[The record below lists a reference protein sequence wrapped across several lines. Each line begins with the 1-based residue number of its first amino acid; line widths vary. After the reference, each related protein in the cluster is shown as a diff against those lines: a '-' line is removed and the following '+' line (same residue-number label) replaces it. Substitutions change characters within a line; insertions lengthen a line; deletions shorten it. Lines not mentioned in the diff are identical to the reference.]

1 MSLRFVANEREI
13 VMVVAVVVVV
23 VMVVVVM
30 VSRFTLQHQSR
41 LSRSESRS
49 PNQFYLARVIASDL
63 LNQSDQ
69 ASLVAGFSVRK
80 TAVAFSGY
88 VDILPYAYKK
98 KRKNTER
105 ENPRA
110 EETIKKEIKKIEQKR
125 QRQT

>member
-13 VMVVAVVVVV
+13 VMVVAVVVV
-23 VMVVVVM
+23 VVVVM

-69 ASLVAGFSVRK
+69 ASLAAGFPSGRRRSRSP
-80 TAVAFSGY
+80 SGY

-98 KRKNTER
+98 KREKYEKR
-105 ENPRA
+105 KSRA
-110 EETIKKEIKKIEQKR
+110 EETIRKEIKKIEQKR
-125 QRQT
+125 QRQK

>member
-69 ASLVAGFSVRK
+69 ASLAVGFPSGRRRSRSP
-80 TAVAFSGY
+80 SGY

-98 KRKNTER
+98 KGKNTKR
-105 ENPRA
+105 ENQ
-110 EETIKKEIKKIEQKR
+110 EQKR
-125 QRQT
+125 QLRRK